1 MAWMGAAGARA
12 MPNMIYNVNPFKYAD
27 LKDRVAG
34 NTLSVLRSG
43 SLVAEQKDGTFKSF
57 AANTPA
63 IGAWG
68 VMSDGAGTNYCTE
81 SYDASQWNFSV
92 NCLVDTSL
100 SVLDLGAN
108 VKLTTMSTT
117 SAWGAIYNYL
127 SYATCTIADNGY
139 HAVSFQY
146 KAGDAVECFIKIRD
160 TTNSLENTIVFAI
173 SAGVISFSSAIQ
185 DNSAVWAH
193 ISTTISDK
201 GDGVYFIEII
211 NRNISGGNIDVQLH
225 SFYPA
230 SSATEA
236 HAGWVGCWQSEVSQF
251 ATSYIPTRGAAA
263 SRATQA
269 GSTTNGLY
277 IVNADLDSRVIPS
290 LSAEGTSIMGLRF
303 EYPENTAVN
312 KGVLTFSN
320 QAHITLR
327 QGNNDDVRLADGTN
341 NITNSNGWARGITA
355 FITTRHKASTVSM
368 GLYVSNDNGA
378 TWATNNGTF
387 DGTFPYNDTLRYFY
401 GNGYQSW
408 MLFHQMYDGE
418 LTDAEIEAAVADAM
432 EPLSGAN
439 LGLIRPLISDLIS
452 DIIRPIIG

>member
-68 VMSDGAGTNYCTE
+68 VMSDGAGT
-81 SYDASQWNFSV
+81 
-92 NCLVDTSL
+92 
-100 SVLDLGAN
+100 
-108 VKLTTMSTT
+108 
-117 SAWGAIYNYL
+117 
-127 SYATCTIADNGY
+127 
-139 HAVSFQY
+139 QY
-146 KAGDAVECFIKIRD
+146 FVVPE
-160 TTNSLENTIVFAI
+160 TPVT
-173 SAGVISFSSAIQ
+173 Q
-185 DNSAVWAH
+185 
-193 ISTTISDK
+193 TISLGT
-201 GDGVYFIEII
+201 GDYDLWVAG
-211 NRNISGGNIDVQLH
+211 SGSAAIAAGTATITG
-225 SFYPA
+225 A
-230 SSATEA
+230 GTATEGSDVPITVTG
-236 HAGWVGCWQSEVSQF
+236 AGTVVVTVTGTLTWCQLESGTF
-251 ATSYIPTRGAAA
+251 PTSRIFNASGTT

-277 IVNADLDSRVIPS
+277 IANADLDSRVIPS
-290 LSAEGTSIMGLRF
+290 LSAEGTSITGFRF
-303 EYPENTAVN
+303 EYPETLHVTAGLIGFNDNYNSFLRRGWN
-312 KGVLTFSN
+312 KDINF
-320 QAHITLR
+320 R
-327 QGNNDDVRLADGTN
+327 DETN
-341 NITNSNGWARGITA
+341 NIVNSNGWARGITA
-355 FITTRHKASTVSM
+355 FIAARHKASTVSM
-368 GLYVSNDNGA
+368 GLYISKDNGINWV
-378 TWATNNGTF
+378 TTNGTF
-387 DGTFPYNDTLRYFY
+387 DGTFPYNDTLRYFF

-439 LGLIRPLISDLIS
+439 FGLIRPLISDLIS